1 MSVINQML
9 KDLDQR
15 QSPVSSPARGRH
27 PKRRQGPSPWLWLAL
42 VVAAL
47 VFFFFGLPEYGQKP
61 PRLIDTP
68 GNKEP
73 RVYVLRPGE
82 PATSQPATATSTA
95 ATASSTVATTGAPEQ
110 PAVSPSADTAAKGNT
125 SVSANTA
132 ALNTIT
138 QQATPA
144 TQPERSD
151 LSMPDQA
158 SSTPAQAS
166 STPLTVASVPVLSA
180 APTPAVPNY
189 QVATAPRVN
198 SRVSQDTAVSS
209 SNAVADARAADTQVA
224 ALSRSNDFPAPTPAA
239 SMSVQRLDKTPEV
252 PSPWLQQAHDAMLQG
267 NWSLARQRWQQVL
280 VQQPTLTEGYLQLAT
295 VLEQQQDWSALQAL
309 LHQAQQHGVS
319 HARLELA
326 QLRLLA
332 SGQQWQSLLSS
343 LTPALE
349 SQGGV
354 VLALKAKAQQQL
366 GQWQAAALTYQQ
378 WQRQEPS
385 QARAFLGEALLLEQ
399 QGQVQAAR
407 PKFQHALTLGGL
419 APQTTHYI
427 QQRLST
433 QGSD

>member
-15 QSPVSSPARGRH
+15 QAPVSSPARGRH

-95 ATASSTVATTGAPEQ
+95 ATASSTVATTDAPEQ

-138 QQATPA
+138 QPATPA
-144 TQPERSD
+144 TQPELSD
-151 LSMPDQA
+151 L
-158 SSTPAQAS
+158 
-166 STPLTVASVPVLSA
+166 STPLTVASVPALSA
-180 APTPAVPNY
+180 APTPATPKY
-189 QVATAPRVN
+189 QVATAPHIDTKVP
-198 SRVSQDTAVSS
+198 QDTPVSS
-209 SNAVADARAADTQVA
+209 SNASVDARAADAQVA
-224 ALSRSNDFPAPTPAA
+224 ALSRSNDFPAPASTPAA

-252 PSPWLQQAHDAMLQG
+252 PSPWLQQANDAMLQG

-295 VLEQQQDWSALQAL
+295 VLDQQQDWSALQAL

-332 SGQQWQSLLSS
+332 ASQQWQPLLSS

>member
-1 MSVINQML
+1 M
-9 KDLDQR
+9 
-15 QSPVSSPARGRH
+15 
-27 PKRRQGPSPWLWLAL
+27 
-42 VVAAL
+42 
-47 VFFFFGLPEYGQKP
+47 
-61 PRLIDTP
+61 
-68 GNKEP
+68 
-73 RVYVLRPGE
+73 
-82 PATSQPATATSTA
+82 
-95 ATASSTVATTGAPEQ
+95 
-110 PAVSPSADTAAKGNT
+110 SPSADTAAKGNT

-138 QQATPA
+138 QPATPA
-144 TQPERSD
+144 TQPELSD
-151 LSMPDQA
+151 L
-158 SSTPAQAS
+158 
-166 STPLTVASVPVLSA
+166 STPLTVASVPALSA
-180 APTPAVPNY
+180 APTPATPKY
-189 QVATAPRVN
+189 QVATAPHIDTKVP
-198 SRVSQDTAVSS
+198 QDTPVSS
-209 SNAVADARAADTQVA
+209 SNASVDARAADAQVA
-224 ALSRSNDFPAPTPAA
+224 ALSRSNDFPAPASTPAA

-252 PSPWLQQAHDAMLQG
+252 PSPWLQQANDAMLQG

-295 VLEQQQDWSALQAL
+295 VLDQQQDWSALQAL

-332 SGQQWQSLLSS
+332 ASQQWQPLLSS

>member
-15 QSPVSSPARGRH
+15 QAPVSSPARGRH

-82 PATSQPATATSTA
+82 PAASQPATATSAA
-95 ATASSTVATTGAPEQ
+95 ATASPTVATTGAPEQ

-138 QQATPA
+138 QPATPA

-151 LSMPDQA
+151 LSTPD
-158 SSTPAQAS
+158 QAS

-189 QVATAPRVN
+189 QVATAPRVD

-209 SNAVADARAADTQVA
+209 SNAVADARAADAQVA

-267 NWSLARQRWQQVL
+267 NWPLARQRWQQVL
-280 VQQPTLTEGYLQLAT
+280 AQQPTLTEGYLHLAT
-295 VLEQQQDWSALQAL
+295 VLEQQQDWPALQAL
-309 LHQAQQHGVS
+309 LQQAQQHGVS
-319 HARLELA
+319 DPRLELA
-326 QLRLLA
+326 QLRQLA
-332 SGQQWQSLLSS
+332 ASQQWQPLLGKI
-343 LTPALE
+343 TPMLE
-349 SQGGV
+349 QQGGV

-366 GQWQAAALTYQQ
+366 GQLQAAALTYQQ
-378 WQRQEPS
+378 WQRQEPR

-399 QGQVQAAR
+399 QGQTQAATL
-407 PKFQHALTLGGL
+407 KFQQALTLGGL
-419 APQTTHYI
+419 APHTMQYI

-433 QGSD
+433 QGSH

>member
-15 QSPVSSPARGRH
+15 QAPVSSPARGLH

-110 PAVSPSADTAAKGNT
+110 PAVSPSADTAAKGDT

-132 ALNTIT
+132 ALTTIT

-151 LSMPDQA
+151 LSTPD
-158 SSTPAQAS
+158 QAS
-166 STPLTVASVPVLSA
+166 STPLTVASVPALSA

-189 QVATAPRVN
+189 QVATAPRVD

-209 SNAVADARAADTQVA
+209 SNAVADARAADAQVA

-252 PSPWLQQAHDAMLQG
+252 PSPWLQQAYDAMLQG

-280 VQQPTLTEGYLQLAT
+280 IQQPTLTEGYLQLAT

-332 SGQQWQSLLSS
+332 SSQQWQPLLDT